1 MASHVVFGLLLTI
14 FCFFPLWS
22 EATQT
27 RVDLTSPVDPVTVGG
42 VFALQCQVWNM
53 KDSYKVNIFRVVN
66 GDIEQLKLI
75 NI

>member
-1 MASHVVFGLLLTI
+1 M
-14 FCFFPLWS
+14 WS

-66 GDIEQLKLI
+66 GDIEQLTSKGDYDSRSSLGQRAFF
-75 NI
+75 